1 MYRIAV
7 AMILGGG
14 FVFWV
19 GLGEFKLG
27 LGASQV
33 PLQCALS
40 QLENG
45 TEAPDKHLT
54 IGEHWALFPA
64 WVGWGKGG
72 GDKLDRIY
80 YPIVSQDHPFNQAWD
95 AVIEKYGDNEIPEDE
110 TPRLKSLGVLVKS
123 RRFKT
128 ASAIPEEWKQVA
140 AITGLII
147 NGIGELSNQEENLL
161 REQFPDLVLADIMIL
176 QEGREPKSR
185 LAAVGMMLLGVLLV
199 AGGGAI
205 FVPVAT
211 RAR

>member
-45 TEAPDKHLT
+45 AEPPDKHLT

-161 REQFPDLVLADIMIL
+161 REQFPDLVLVDMMRRPARRTL
-176 QEGREPKSR
+176 FPCTT
-185 LAAVGMMLLGVLLV
+185 AVGSGMGRGLLMTGEL
-199 AGGGAI
+199 GFFGMG
-205 FVPVAT
+205 
-211 RAR
+211 